1 MTGNGITQVKTEN
14 KCIPDSV
21 AFETSMKSMCVSDYM
36 IKELIPIPHDA
47 TLRQAM
53 QRMHILDAHALVVID
68 SDGEILGYLTREDIV
83 RLCMDITPLLTTFE
97 DLYQR
102 VFFVDSE
109 IIGVKR
115 LMRLLE
121 IMDTYTLKTILYAT
135 PPKIGIVSEVDSLL
149 SAAKIMS
156 ILNVHKLAVIDRNGK
171 ICGIITLDTVRNV
184 LSLRSMQCPAIDELS
199 EI

>member
-1 MTGNGITQVKTEN
+1 
-14 KCIPDSV
+14 
-21 AFETSMKSMCVSDYM
+21 
-36 IKELIPIPHDA
+36 
-47 TLRQAM
+47 
-53 QRMHILDAHALVVID
+53 
-68 SDGEILGYLTREDIV
+68 
-83 RLCMDITPLLTTFE
+83 MDITPLLTTFE

-121 IMDTYTLKTILYAT
+121 IMDTYTLKTILSAT